1 MKWKRETKKI
11 IKDKE
16 TEKGEIRKRN
26 RGNEK
31 ERQRRLERET
41 GKTRNG
47 DKYIIRKRDK
57 ERGRDRGN
65 EIEGHGKEV
74 RFLSKPNFFYKA
86 KQDREKEIQG
96 NEKDRQGKP
105 ERKT

>member
-57 ERGRDRGN
+57 ESEKQGDIGEMKLRDM
-65 EIEGHGKEV
+65 GK
-74 RFLSKPNFFYKA
+74 K
-86 KQDREKEIQG
+86 
-96 NEKDRQGKP
+96 
-105 ERKT
+105 

>member
-57 ERGRDRGN
+57 ESEKQGDIGEMKLRYM
-65 EIEGHGKEV
+65 GK
-74 RFLSKPNFFYKA
+74 K
-86 KQDREKEIQG
+86 
-96 NEKDRQGKP
+96 
-105 ERKT
+105 

>member
-16 TEKGEIRKRN
+16 TKKGEIRKRN

-47 DKYIIRKRDK
+47 DKYNKYIIRKRDK
-57 ERGRDRGN
+57 ESEKQGDIGEMKLRDM
-65 EIEGHGKEV
+65 GK
-74 RFLSKPNFFYKA
+74 K
-86 KQDREKEIQG
+86 
-96 NEKDRQGKP
+96 
-105 ERKT
+105 

>member
-26 RGNEK
+26 RGTEK

-57 ERGRDRGN
+57 ESEKQGDIREMKLRDM
-65 EIEGHGKEV
+65 GK
-74 RFLSKPNFFYKA
+74 K
-86 KQDREKEIQG
+86 
-96 NEKDRQGKP
+96 
-105 ERKT
+105 

>member
-16 TEKGEIRKRN
+16 TEKGEIRKIN

-47 DKYIIRKRDK
+47 DKYIIRKKDK
-57 ERGRDRGN
+57 ESEKQGDIREMKLRDM
-65 EIEGHGKEV
+65 GK
-74 RFLSKPNFFYKA
+74 K
-86 KQDREKEIQG
+86 
-96 NEKDRQGKP
+96 
-105 ERKT
+105 